1 MKKKSI
7 ANICLSLLAAATVL
21 TVGVNS
27 ALAYFT
33 TYTTAEGGIP
43 IHLGDR
49 TEIEES
55 FSNKIK
61 HITITSE
68 AGSEPVYIRARA
80 FCTRY
85 GYSYQ
90 SVVDGAWTENPGDNH
105 RIPDADKGQ
114 YWYYTSIVK
123 GGEST
128 STLDV
133 IIDIP
138 SQTDPAVPGQPA
150 LEDGDSFNVIV
161 IYESTPVR
169 YDENGNPYADW
180 NEKLDVVTATG
191 SGIVSDSDAGT
202 GDGR

>member
-1 MKKKSI
+1 MNKKKI
-7 ANICLSLLAAATVL
+7 RNICLSLLAAASVL
-21 TVGVNS
+21 AMGVNG

-33 TYTTAEGGIP
+33 TYTTAEGGLP

-49 TEIEES
+49 TEIVED
-55 FSNKIK
+55 FSNKTK
-61 HITITSE
+61 HITITSD
-68 AGSEPVYIRARA
+68 ADSEPVYIRARA

-85 GYSYQ
+85 PFAYR
-90 SVVDGAWTENPGDNH
+90 SVVDGAWTRDPGNNH
-105 RIPDADKGQ
+105 LIPDADAGQ
-114 YWYYTSIVK
+114 YWYYTAIVN

-133 IIDIP
+133 IIEIP
-138 SQTDPAVPGQPA
+138 SKDDLAASGQPG

-169 YDENGNPYADW
+169 YDENGDPYADW

-191 SGIVSDSDAGT
+191 SGTVADSDAGT